1 MFQNDGSW
9 SLSKKQT
16 TTSLVAEVSVFVTLD
31 DMYVSEN
38 TEDPSTNSCVFPRC
52 KVMNALRVLHTNI
65 LFLRLS
71 RLHFNSTLRKG
82 QLVKAISKQLVAS
95 CSAESPQCY

>member
-38 TEDPSTNSCVFPRC
+38 TGSNAGLGASNHSPKYERQED
-52 KVMNALRVLHTNI
+52 
-65 LFLRLS
+65 
-71 RLHFNSTLRKG
+71 
-82 QLVKAISKQLVAS
+82 
-95 CSAESPQCY
+95 